1 VIIVITV
8 HREPP
13 ERIADVAQRAAL
25 PFRTGRSSYRTA
37 TQAIAKE
44 MNQDRCRGIAP
55 GRPMTLDG
63 LRQMNAGS
71 DVRTSETEKVFSGS

>member
-8 HREPP
+8 HRELS
-13 ERIADVAQRAAL
+13 ERIADVAQRVAL
-25 PFRTGRSSYRTA
+25 AFRTGQSSYRTA

-44 MNQDRCRGIAP
+44 MSHDQRRGIAP